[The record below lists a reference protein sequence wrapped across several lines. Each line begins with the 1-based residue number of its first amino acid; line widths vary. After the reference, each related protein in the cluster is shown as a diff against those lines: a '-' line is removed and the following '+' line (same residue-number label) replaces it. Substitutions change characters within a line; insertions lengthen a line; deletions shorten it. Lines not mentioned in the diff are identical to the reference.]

1 MPVISVI
8 VPVYNAEKYINR
20 CIESILNQTFKDFEL
35 IIVDDG
41 SKDNSGNI
49 CEEYAR
55 RDERIKVIHQENKGQ
70 ASARNRGVLNAA
82 GEWITFVDADDM
94 IQSQMLEYLY
104 RAVKSNNV
112 KMAVC
117 KLMENN
123 ECTDN
128 FFLSQKY
135 SCTPIIINENKL
147 LQWCTAANVD
157 IVDKYIYWIVCAKLI
172 HKSIVK
178 YNEKQAIHG
187 HCDEEHAYPLGC
199 QQFLDSHVYL
209 HLFLHKFSP
218 IFRIAQ

>member
-172 HKSIVK
+172 HKSIVNTFVFEEGRIYEDNAVVFK
-178 YNEKQAIHG
+178 WLYNSG
-187 HCDEEHAYPLGC
+187 
-199 QQFLDSHVYL
+199 S
-209 HLFLHKFSP
+209 
-218 IFRIAQ
+218 IASRLNFIKR